1 MCNCRSVC
9 VYFWS
14 RLCELRTSS
23 VGLSAKFLLQ
33 THTFFFFFF
42 LCAEQLTRSKCR
54 KWGSA
59 PNHHQ
64 AVTSIFKYEKLQRIV
79 WYFVFM
85 LSHKFRLVAMR
96 VGDTCCNNT
105 SNNSNNDKSII
116 IVHTKLNDYMEWR
129 ILPMDQ
135 WSAQHVTASQPIH
148 QRNV

>member
-1 MCNCRSVC
+1 MCIFLKLAVRATNVVSWSVC
-9 VYFWS
+9 
-14 RLCELRTSS
+14 ELFVTN
-23 VGLSAKFLLQ
+23 AHIFCI
-33 THTFFFFFF
+33 FFF
-42 LCAEQLTRSKCR
+42 LYAEQLTRSKCR